1 MVRHA
6 KSSWKN
12 ADDISDAE
20 RPLNK
25 RGERDAPFMANLL
38 QRKGI
43 SPDLMISSPALRT
56 LSTAKEFAKVF
67 EYLEGRIEVEDKLY
81 LSDAFQVFDVIKK
94 LDDGSDAVMLFGH
107 NPGFTDFVN
116 MFDNV
121 YIDNLPTCGVL
132 SIAFSVGSW
141 KEISS
146 ENGKVLWVEYPKLY
160 TV

>member
-20 RPLNK
+20 RPLNN

-121 YIDNLPTCGVL
+121 YIDNLPTCGVI
-132 SIAFSVGSW
+132 SIAFSVGNW
-141 KEISS
+141 KDISS